1 MMVTTAEIEPISEEE
16 WQKWPN
22 LRMRLATLAASYAP
36 RGRGAIPRFI
46 GKYFGRHMKTT
57 IRTASG
63 AYLAVEPSC
72 LDVYAAICAAG
83 GTWEPRVLNAC
94 LLALKTNDVFFDIG
108 ANVGFMSIEVAT
120 RRRNSVEVIAFE
132 PILALARSILRSAR
146 INGANN
152 VRVMSTML
160 GGTTR
165 DGELFIPSHSIHASA
180 IARESS
186 AYAITCP
193 MTTVDELV
201 RDGTLPPPDVIKIDV
216 EGGELEVFRG
226 ASEVIAQHA
235 PTIIFEADVNM
246 ERFAYSLR
254 DLTALLSA
262 NVTYKFFGLSRDG
275 SIIDLLSPNASLCT
289 EFIAVP
295 PNRPLA

>member
-1 MMVTTAEIEPISEEE
+1 MLTTADLEPISDKE
-16 WQKWPN
+16 WQTWPN
-22 LRMRLATLAASYAP
+22 LRMRLATLAATHAP
-36 RGRGAIPRFI
+36 RGRGAVPRLI
-46 GKYFGRHMKTT
+46 GKYFGRRMKTT

-83 GTWEPRVLNAC
+83 GTWESRVLNAC
-94 LLALKTNDVFFDIG
+94 LLAIKKGDVFFDIG

-120 RRRNSVEVIAFE
+120 RRQGSVEVIAFE
-132 PILALARSILRSAR
+132 PIPALARSILRSAR

-152 VRVMSTML
+152 VHVMSTML
-160 GGTTR
+160 GSTT
-165 DGELFIPSHSIHASA
+165 GKAELFIPSHSIHASA

-186 AYAITCP
+186 AYAVTCP

-201 RDGTLPPPDVIKIDV
+201 RDGTLPPPNVIKIDV

-226 ASEVIAQHA
+226 ASEVISTHA

-262 NVTYKFFGLSRDG
+262 NVPYKFFGIGRDD
-275 SIIDLLSPNASLCT
+275 SLIELLSPDTRLCT